1 MCKLTKHMHIFRKF
15 LLTQSGASKGGL
27 HGVAVFDA
35 KSPHDDS
42 SCALFAL
49 LHPEFTAIKGELR
62 KEQCI
67 WNIKSLIGSKLEV

>member
-1 MCKLTKHMHIFRKF
+1 MCKLTKTCTSSESF
-15 LLTQSGASKGGL
+15 LLAQSGASKGGL

-49 LHPEFTAIKGELR
+49 LHPEFTAVKGELR

-67 WNIKSLIGSKLEV
+67 